1 MAEEG
6 LEAEVLGFCED
17 SVWYGKPKF
26 IHSLS
31 AAFLAAF
38 VPCGILIFFHSL
50 LLNAGQAQV
59 NRTATSLAHHNG
71 YT

>member
-1 MAEEG
+1 MAQEG
-6 LEAEVLGFCED
+6 LEAEVPGFCQD
-17 SVWYGKPKF
+17 SVWYRKPKC

-38 VPCGILIFFHSL
+38 VPCGILIFHSL
-50 LLNAGQAQV
+50 LLNAGQAKV
-59 NRTATSLAHHNG
+59 NQTATSLAHHNG